1 VATETLTPACPSRP
15 LPVRRIK
22 ASRGLVP
29 IDLGELWAYRAL
41 LYLFMWRDVKT
52 RYRQTYLSGFWAIF
66 RPLSSMVLFSVV
78 FGTFVG
84 VKTGTGFPYPL
95 FVYPGV
101 AAWGYFASAVAGA
114 TSSLA
119 SNGHLINKAYFPRL
133 YAPLATVTA
142 PLIDLALSLLVL
154 FGLFAWYH
162 DAPSWHIV
170 FLPVVVLVALLIAL
184 GIGLW
189 LSGLT
194 VRYRDVAFGV
204 PFITQIWMYATPIIY
219 PVTLVPG
226 RYRWLTDLNPLTAVV
241 DGFRWSMLGTA
252 FPSAAATASSLVVTV
267 VLVGTG
273 VFAFRRTERTIVDLM

>member
-1 VATETLTPACPSRP
+1 
-15 LPVRRIK
+15 VRRIK
-22 ASRGLVP
+22 ASRGLIP
-29 IDLGELWAYRAL
+29 IDLRELWAYRAL

-84 VKTGTGFPYPL
+84 VKTGTGIPYPL

-101 AAWGYFASAVAGA
+101 VAWGYFASAMGGS

-119 SNGHLINKAYFPRL
+119 ANGHLIGKAYFPRL

-142 PLIDLALSLLVL
+142 PLIDLVLSLVVL
-154 FGLFAWYH
+154 LGLFAWYRSL
-162 DAPSWHIV
+162 PSWHVV
-170 FLPVVVLVALLIAL
+170 FMPVFVLLALLIAL

-189 LSGLT
+189 LSGVT
-194 VRYRDVAFGV
+194 VRYRDVAFGI

-219 PVTLVPG
+219 PLSLVPE
-226 RYRWLTDLNPLTAVV
+226 RYRWIAGLNPLTAVV
-241 DGFRWSMLGTA
+241 EGFRWSMLGTA
-252 FPSAAATASSLVVTV
+252 FPSASATASCLVSVV